1 MEEDEDNHDKHF
13 DTFNKIFREHVK
25 SIIERGKK
33 ALESLEEKNKE
44 LSMFKSFTWGKEVL
58 IKLWLGWSA

>member
-44 LSMFKSFTWGKEVL
+44 LSMFKSFT
-58 IKLWLGWSA
+58 